1 MSTTPLSTPPSSRR
15 NSVSSSESLVK
26 SSADDKNDREEK
38 STSAPVMKSKNKKSS
53 LREAF
58 SSSKLSTSVTTT
70 KDPRA
75 EFNKKIEV
83 ARQSFVE
90 NNESWKKFIQK
101 NISSDGYFYL
111 HKTTG
116 KELHELLYCLRSSPN
131 PKITSMCSMSAM
143 IDSTTATALIKALLS
158 NPTIVTLEISFA
170 QFDAAGL
177 KIFTDSVISNPS
189 SNITSL
195 ILRFN
200 NMNDDLVKVL
210 AKAIIT
216 NPNSKLTALEL
227 EENRIGDEGAKALAE
242 AIETNPSNITE
253 LKLSFRF
260 NSLESTKLLLKAIK
274 LNSTIT
280 LYKVV
285 TPYISDKYDKMI
297 QDHCKLNAKRL
308 LTDSNTINEKTN
320 STPDSNKV
328 VSKEHFVI
336 DSKEKPS
343 KEKNNKKS

>member
-1 MSTTPLSTPPSSRR
+1 
-15 NSVSSSESLVK
+15 
-26 SSADDKNDREEK
+26 
-38 STSAPVMKSKNKKSS
+38 MKSKNKKSS

-58 SSSKLSTSVTTT
+58 SSSKPSTSTTTT

-90 NNESWKKFIQK
+90 NNESWKKFIEE
-101 NISSDGYFYL
+101 NIRNDGYFYL

-116 KELHELLYCLRSSPN
+116 KEFHELLHCLRSSPN
-131 PKITSMCSMSAM
+131 PKITSMCSRSAM

-200 NMNDDLVKVL
+200 TMNDDLVKVL

-216 NPNSKLTALEL
+216 NPNSQLTALEL

-242 AIETNPSNITE
+242 AIGTNLSNITE
-253 LKLSFRF
+253 LKISLSILSPEGAK
-260 NSLESTKLLLKAIK
+260 SLAKAIK
-274 LNSTIT
+274 TNSTIT

-285 TPYISDKYDKMI
+285 TPYISNKYDKMI
-297 QDHCKLNAKRL
+297 QSYCELNAKRSL
-308 LTDSNTINEKTN
+308 
-320 STPDSNKV
+320 PDSHTTDEKANSAPYTNKV
-328 VSKEHFVI
+328 YSKDHFVI
-336 DSKEKPS
+336 DTKEKPS